1 MSDKPVKS
9 SFWLK
14 LLLALGIVVA
24 IVVGIVLYT
33 RPTAIVETVVS
44 GDAID
49 AKPGSVTVKEEY
61 TMQMK
66 SEIGGRVLNKDYHLE
81 PGLAVKEGDVLVHL
95 DPGDIE
101 IEIEGLQNTYNS
113 AKQRIE
119 VGSAQTFVL
128 ETALSDF
135 TNAERMFKLGQL
147 SDSDYQ
153 IKRRAVDTA
162 KQALALEK
170 VRDQED
176 LNDDENK
183 IKTEKR
189 ALEKMTVT
197 APFDGVISEVYAHPG
212 DLIEK
217 GASIVSL
224 ITTSRIVEAKISE
237 EDFANISV
245 GQDATII
252 FLPYGE
258 FEFKGVVKKILPVA
272 DPETQRKLVQLTVT
286 DIDPAKL
293 SPGITG
299 EVSIVVGRHA
309 AKAIVPRRSLLNEHV
324 YVVKDG
330 KIELRAVKT
339 GFVWLTGAEIVSG
352 LEPGE
357 QVIVEDLETFRD
369 GDRVRIEEVPSDAFS
384 KKK

>member
-14 LLLALGIVVA
+14 LLLALGFVIA
-24 IVVGIVLYT
+24 IIVGIVLYT
-33 RPTAIVETVVS
+33 RPTAIVEAAVS

-66 SEIGGRVLNKDYHLE
+66 SEIDGRVLNKDYHLE

-113 AKQRIE
+113 AKERIE

-128 ETALSDF
+128 ETAQSDF
-135 TNAERMFKLGQL
+135 SNAERMFKLGQL
-147 SDSDYQ
+147 SDSEYQ

-197 APFDGVISEVYAHPG
+197 APFDGVVSEVYAHPG

-217 GASIVSL
+217 GAAIVSL

-286 DIDPAKL
+286 DIEPAKL

-309 AKAIVPRRSLLNEHV
+309 AKAIVPRRALLNEHV

-330 KIELRAVKT
+330 KVELRAVKT

-352 LEPGE
+352 LGPGE

-369 GDRVRIEEVPSDAFS
+369 GDRVRVEEVPSDAFS

>member
-1 MSDKPVKS
+1 MSAKTTRSP
-9 SFWLK
+9 FWLK
-14 LLLALGIVVA
+14 LLVALGVLVA
-24 IVVGIVLYT
+24 IVVGVVLYT

-44 GDAID
+44 GDAVD

-81 PGLAVKEGDVLVHL
+81 PGMHVKEGDVLVHL
-95 DPGDIE
+95 DSGDIQ
-101 IEIEGLQNTYNS
+101 IEIEGLQNTYDS
-113 AKQRIE
+113 EKQRME
-119 VGSAQTFVL
+119 LGSAQKFVL
-128 ETALSDF
+128 ETAQSDF
-135 TNAERMFKLGQL
+135 SNAERMFKLGQL

-153 IKRRAVDTA
+153 VKRRAVDTA

-170 VRDQED
+170 VRDEED
-176 LNDDENK
+176 LHDDENK
-183 IKTEKR
+183 LKTERR
-189 ALEKMTVT
+189 AVEKMTVT
-197 APFDGVISEVYAHPG
+197 APFEGDVSEVNAHPG
-212 DLIEK
+212 DLIDK
-217 GASIVSL
+217 GAAIVSL

-237 EDFANISV
+237 EDFANIKV

-258 FEFKGVVKKILPVA
+258 FEFKGIVKKILPVA
-272 DPETQRKLVQLTVT
+272 DSETQRKLVDLTVT

-299 EVSIVVGRHA
+299 EVSIVVGRHP
-309 AKAIVPRRSLLNEHV
+309 AKAIVPRRALLNEHV

-330 KIELRAVKT
+330 KVELRPVKT
-339 GFVWLTGAEIVSG
+339 GYVWLTGAEIVTG

-357 QVIVEDLETFRD
+357 QVIVEELESFRD
-369 GDRVRIEEVPSDAFS
+369 GDRVRVEELPSDAFS

>member
-1 MSDKPVKS
+1 MSTKSAKSPV
-9 SFWLK
+9 WLK
-14 LLLALGIVVA
+14 LLVVLGVIVAV
-24 IVVGIVLYT
+24 VVGVILYT
-33 RPTAIVETVVS
+33 RPNAIVETVVS

-49 AKPGSVTVKEEY
+49 AKSGSVTVKEEY

-81 PGLAVKEGDVLVHL
+81 PDLRVKEGDVLVHL
-95 DPGDIE
+95 DPGDIQ

-113 AKQRIE
+113 VKQRMDL
-119 VGSAQTFVL
+119 GSAQKFVL
-128 ETALSDF
+128 ETAKSEF
-135 TNAERMFKLGQL
+135 ENADRMFKLGQL
-147 SDSDYQ
+147 SDSEYQ
-153 IKRRAVDTA
+153 IKRRAVETA
-162 KQALALEK
+162 KQALELEK

-197 APFDGVISEVYAHPG
+197 APFDGTISEVYAHPG
-212 DLIEK
+212 DLIQK
-217 GASIVSL
+217 GDPIVSL
-224 ITTSRIVEAKISE
+224 ITNSRIVEAKISE
-237 EDFANISV
+237 EDFANIKV

-258 FEFKGVVKKILPVA
+258 FEFKGIVKKILPVA
-272 DPETQRKLVQLTVT
+272 DAETQRKLVQLVVT
-286 DIDPAKL
+286 DIDPDKL
-293 SPGITG
+293 VPGYTG

-309 AKAIVPRRSLLNEHV
+309 AKAIVPRRALLNEHV

-330 KIELRAVKT
+330 KVELRPVKT

-352 LEPGE
+352 LDPGE

-369 GDRVRIEEVPSDAFS
+369 GDRVRVEEIPSDAFS